1 MSIITIGIV
10 LFSTSCKDDEINL
23 VSVEQNATIT
33 DQSVTEAYFNE
44 AGDLSIQAFNTPT
57 SKEINGGRTNGTI
70 TITVEGDTRFNGAV
84 VTLTTSGNDPLNPE
98 GTITIDFGDGQTD
111 PRGVVRK
118 GIIIVNYQGLRFIPG
133 SKTITTFDGYEV
145 NGVGIEGTRTITTS
159 SFSATPVLS
168 VSFLV
173 KDVDG
178 KATFS
183 DQTTITRNATH
194 SHTITFGNTPGSTT
208 WTVEGQASGKTRT
221 EVEYIFLIERPLIF
235 KTECVFKG
243 FSMPSEG
250 EALFT
255 IGNLP
260 VGLNYGDEGAACDN
274 VVTVSINNRTQNITV
289 NN

>member
-1 MSIITIGIV
+1 MGIV

-23 VSVEQNATIT
+23 VSQEQNAAIT
-33 DQSVTEAYFNE
+33 GQSVTEAYFNE

-57 SKEINGGRTNGTI
+57 ANEISGGRTNGTI

-84 VTLTTSGNDPLNPE
+84 VTLTTTGSDPLNPE

-111 PRGVVRK
+111 PRGVIRK
-118 GIIIVNYQGLRFIPG
+118 GVIVVNYQGLRFLPG
-133 SKTITTFDGYEV
+133 SKAITTFEGYKV

-159 SFSATPVLS
+159 SLSVTPVLS

-173 KDVDG
+173 TDVDG

-194 SHTITFGNTPGSTT
+194 THTITFGNTPGSST
-208 WTVEGQASGKTRT
+208 WKVEGQASGKTRA
-221 EVEYIFLIERPLIF
+221 EAEYIFLIERPLIF
-235 KTECVFKG
+235 KTECAFKG
-243 FSMPSEG
+243 FTMPAEG

-274 VVTVSINNRTQNITV
+274 VVTVSINDLTQNITV